1 MQLNGRQ
8 PIRRVEDDV
17 ATIAKTLAENYFD
30 HDLTTGFVELVAQ
43 M

>member
-1 MQLNGRQ
+1 MCLQ
-8 PIRRVEDDV
+8 PIRRAEEDV

-30 HDLTTGFVELVAQ
+30 HDLTSGFVDLVVQ